1 MPNSKKTLKIAAI
14 LSFAVALFQAGISF
28 SPSLSRYFGAPDKFI
43 ANPTLLLLAGLFM
56 AIVFGVFGLYALSG
70 AGHIRHLPLL
80 WWGLLGISCVY
91 TLRGLML
98 FPQLLIRA
106 RILSSSE
113 TVGLQSLASSLV
125 ALFVG
130 LVYLVGTLG
139 IKPSPEY

>member
-1 MPNSKKTLKIAAI
+1 MIDAKKTLRFAAI
-14 LSFAVALFQAGISF
+14 LSLAVALFQAGISF
-28 SPSLSRYFGAPDKFI
+28 SPSLSQYFGAPEKMV
-43 ANPTLLLLAGLFM
+43 ANPPLLFLAGLIM
-56 AIVFGVFGLYALSG
+56 AVVFVVFGFYALSG
-70 AGHIRHLPLL
+70 ARTIRRLPLL
-80 WWGLLGISCVY
+80 WWGLLGISCLY

-125 ALFVG
+125 ALFIG

-139 IKPSPEY
+139 IKHSPE